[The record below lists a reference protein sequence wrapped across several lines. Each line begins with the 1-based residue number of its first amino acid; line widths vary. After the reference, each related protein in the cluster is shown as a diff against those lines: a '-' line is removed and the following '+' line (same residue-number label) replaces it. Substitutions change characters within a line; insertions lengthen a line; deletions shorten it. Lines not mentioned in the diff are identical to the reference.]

1 MCHLYAEQISWLHKY
16 KEFSNFSLVKNTTG
30 QETVS
35 LMTETNEAK
44 ASSMIAITGFIF
56 IIHTFCPAFCLL
68 RFNAHSR
75 RFSQTRLNFFPVTDL
90 TRQLA
95 ES

>member
-16 KEFSNFSLVKNTTG
+16 KEFSNFSLLVKNTTG

-56 IIHTFCPAFCLL
+56 IIHTFCPPFCLL

-75 RFSQTRLNFFPVTDL
+75 RFSQTELNFFQ
-90 TRQLA
+90 QLI
-95 ES
+95 